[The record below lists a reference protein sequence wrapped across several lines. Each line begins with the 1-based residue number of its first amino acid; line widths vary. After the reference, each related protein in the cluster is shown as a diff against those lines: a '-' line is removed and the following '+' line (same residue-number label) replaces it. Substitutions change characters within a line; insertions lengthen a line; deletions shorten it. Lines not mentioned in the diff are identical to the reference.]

1 MNSSVTDFM
10 VEAMDDTAGLNAK
23 SVGQQLTLEANAAWT
38 KRAAIELRSW
48 LDSRKAAGATHM
60 TMEEFR
66 HVAQH
71 QPESHKAWGALTTVA
86 KNMGLIAHDGYVRAQ
101 SVKTHAHPI
110 GLWRIV

>member
-1 MNSSVTDFM
+1 MTPALTQAM
-10 VEAMDDTAGLNAK
+10 VDGMDDTAGLMAK

-38 KRAAIELRSW
+38 KRAAVELRSW
-48 LDSRKAAGATHM
+48 LNSRKAAGATHM

-66 HVAQH
+66 HVAQQ